1 MIRVKTTVI
10 MLTLTQLP
18 AILIAPFSYLFVTV
32 LSHSKAA
39 EPFSTTEAFAPNY

>member
-1 MIRVKTTVI
+1 MVTVKTTVTI
-10 MLTLTQLP
+10 LTLAQLP
-18 AILIAPFSYLFVTV
+18 ANLIVVFSYLFVTV